1 MKTQDETVPGSG
13 RSETQATID
22 PETRATMPPESSY
35 LPTAT
40 SADINDRWQHIQ
52 SEFVDDPRKSVT
64 EAHQLV
70 GELVQRIVESFTDER
85 EQLER
90 QWAGGGDT
98 STEALRVCLQRYRDF
113 FSRLLPTASEARRT
127 H

>member
-1 MKTQDETVPGSG
+1 MKTQEDPTVPGFG
-13 RSETQATID
+13 RSETSATPD
-22 PETRATMPPESSY
+22 PESSSY
-35 LPTAT
+35 LPTGA
-40 SADINDRWQHIQ
+40 SADINERWLHIQ

-70 GELVQRIVESFTDER
+70 GELMQRIVESFTNER

-90 QWAGGGDT
+90 QWAGGSGA
-98 STEALRVCLQRYRDF
+98 STEELRICLQRYRDF

>member
-1 MKTQDETVPGSG
+1 MKTQDETVPGFG
-13 RSETQATID
+13 RSEAQVTTERQTT
-22 PETRATMPPESSY
+22 EPESSY
-35 LPTAT
+35 LPTGT
-40 SADINDRWQHIQ
+40 SAHITDRWLHIQ

-70 GELVQRIVESFTDER
+70 GELMQRITESFTEER

-90 QWAGGGDT
+90 QWAGGTGA
-98 STEALRVCLQRYRDF
+98 STEDLRVCLQRYRDF
-113 FSRLLPTASEARRT
+113 FSRLLPTASEARHT

>member
-1 MKTQDETVPGSG
+1 MKTQDESVPGFG
-13 RSETQATID
+13 RSETQSTID
-22 PETRATMPPESSY
+22 PETRTAMPPESSY
-35 LPTAT
+35 LPAT

-70 GELVQRIVESFTDER
+70 GELVQQIVENFTEER

-90 QWAGGGDT
+90 QWAGGGGT
-98 STEALRVCLQRYRDF
+98 STEELRVCLQRYRDF
-113 FSRLLPTASEARRT
+113 FSRLLPTASETRRT